1 MAIHTS
7 RLDAT
12 VKLLKE
18 DVDQVRQ
25 EFRDFRDVLRTD
37 IRELRGAQLTGIRE
51 LRFEIRL
58 MWAGFF
64 GLGTL
69 MAKGF
74 HWI

>member
-1 MAIHTS
+1 MTIHTN

-25 EFRDFRDVLRTD
+25 EFRDFRDVLRTN
-37 IRELRGAQLTGIRE
+37 IRELRAAQLAGVRA
-51 LRFEIRL
+51 LRLEIRL
-58 MWAGFF
+58 IWAGFF
-64 GLGTL
+64 GLGTIA
-69 MAKGF
+69 AKGF

>member
-37 IRELRGAQLTGIRE
+37 LRELRAAQLAGIRE
-51 LRFEIRL
+51 LRLEIRL
-58 MWAGFF
+58 IWAGVF
-64 GLGTL
+64 GLGAI